1 MEERICRNLKYN
13 LEQMK
18 IADDKEGY
26 LKIIDSII
34 IGPDIVRNVKPDN
47 CTAFKQ
53 TSLFQYSL

>member
-53 TSLFQYSL
+53 TSL